1 MFNETILVSAIQ
13 PSNKSKFD
21 ELVFKIIWINRIAL
35 SVCFLWFGFLKIIH
49 LSPAEPLVISLYSVT
64 IVSHIP
70 LQIFIPAFG
79 IFECLIGL
87 CWLIPKFT
95 YLASALFAM
104 QMFTT
109 FLPLFYLPQAVW
121 QQNWVPTLTGQY
133 IIKNI
138 VFLASATTI
147 IYITKKINEYR
158 EVQI

>member
-1 MFNETILVSAIQ
+1 MFQQSITS
-13 PSNKSKFD
+13 SNLSSTDKSKYD

-35 SVCFLWFGFLKIIH
+35 SICFLWFGFLKIIH

-64 IVSHIP
+64 IVRHIP
-70 LQIFIPAFG
+70 LQVFIPVFG
-79 IFECLIGL
+79 IFECMIGL
-87 CWLIPKFT
+87 FWLIPKFT
-95 YLASALFAM
+95 YLAFTLFAM

-109 FLPLFYLPQAVW
+109 FLPLIYLPQAAW

-147 IYITKKINEYR
+147 IYITKKIETHKKVR
-158 EVQI
+158 I